1 MEKGID
7 EIIGIALEKIKN
19 ATSADCVIGE
29 RIEIDNTTII
39 PVCKIS
45 AGYVTGGGEY
55 GSNQNKSPFIS
66 GGIGGGYGVKPVA
79 FICVTDGKTQIIPVD
94 KPTGL
99 EVFVDICSSIMK
111 CFSGC
116 DSLGGK
122 KKK

>member
-7 EIIGIALEKIKN
+7 EIIGIALDKIKN
-19 ATSADCVIGE
+19 ATSADCVVGE
-29 RIEIDNTTII
+29 RIEIDGTTII
-39 PVCKIS
+39 PVCRIS

-55 GSNQNKSPFIS
+55 GNKTNSPFLS

-79 FICVTDGKTQIIPVD
+79 FICVSDGKTQIIPVD

-99 EVFVDICSSIMK
+99 EVIVDVCSSILK
-111 CFSGC
+111 CFNGC
-116 DSLGGK
+116 DCKGGK